1 MALSFLTILLK
12 VTSFASRP
20 SLFLFSFKS
29 GLIPP
34 SFNHLNTQP
43 VQGHVKH

>member
-12 VTSFASRP
+12 VTSFTSRP
-20 SLFLFSFKS
+20 MSIFLNS